1 VHGLVESQSPT
12 KETNIPPIRPNAKL
26 LKPPVP
32 VMQAETNWPLL
43 TVSKVY
49 GFHVAGSYEHSNNPS
64 VSIKGGEFLD

>member
-1 VHGLVESQSPT
+1 VESQSPI
-12 KETNIPPIRPNAKL
+12 KETNIPPVRLNAKL

-49 GFHVAGSYEHSNNPS
+49 SVHVAGCYEHSNNLMVS
-64 VSIKGGEFLD
+64 VEGGEFLD